1 MQWQP
6 IVVLGLVISAV
17 LLLAAVVLYS
27 NMHVISNAV
36 QRVLRLRIGSTRYR
50 STTQD
55 DCRG

>member
-6 IVVLGLVISAV
+6 IVILGLIICAV
-17 LLLAAVVLYS
+17 LFLATVVLYS
-27 NMHVISNAV
+27 NMHGISNAV
-36 QRVLRLRIGSTRYR
+36 QRVLRLRIDNTRYR